1 MGISPLRQKPS
12 QDNNKLA
19 PKIMPFGKYFAV
31 IVATTLK
38 FFNGPIAGLLLNLT
52 WWETAVCSII
62 GMMSAVIIVSILGK
76 QVQRLIMK
84 YRTKK
89 VTLFS
94 KRSRFAVKIWLKLGI
109 WGIAFFT
116 PLLFTP
122 IGGTLMALSFK
133 VPIPKIIFSMLIF
146 AVFWGIVLS
155 YLIYELKSFFV

>member
-1 MGISPLRQKPS
+1 
-12 QDNNKLA
+12 
-19 PKIMPFGKYFAV
+19 MPFGKYFTV
-31 IVATTLK
+31 IVATAIK
-38 FFNGPIAGLLLNLT
+38 FFNGPIAGLLLSLT

-62 GMMSAVIIVSILGK
+62 GMMTTVIIVSILGD
-76 QVQRLIMK
+76 QVQRLMTK

-94 KRSRFAVKIWLKLGI
+94 KRSRFTIKIWLKLGI
-109 WGIAFFT
+109 WGIACFT

-146 AVFWGIVLS
+146 SVFWAF
-155 YLIYELKSFFV
+155 SFTKLRAEFTRIQKP

>member
-1 MGISPLRQKPS
+1 
-12 QDNNKLA
+12 
-19 PKIMPFGKYFAV
+19 MPFGKYFTV
-31 IVATTLK
+31 IIATAIK

-62 GMMSAVIIVSILGK
+62 GMMTTVITVSFLGE
-76 QVQRLIMK
+76 QVQRLIAK

-94 KRSRFAVKIWLKLGI
+94 KRSRFAVKIWVKLGI

-122 IGGTLMALSFK
+122 VGGTLLALSFK
-133 VPIPKIIFSMLIF
+133 VPKTKIIFSMLILS
-146 AVFWGIVLS
+146 VFWGVILS
-155 YLIYELKSFFV
+155 YLIYELKSFFL

>member
-1 MGISPLRQKPS
+1 
-12 QDNNKLA
+12 
-19 PKIMPFGKYFAV
+19 MPFGKYFAV

-76 QVQRLIMK
+76 QVQQLLIK
-84 YRTKK
+84 YRTRK

>member
-1 MGISPLRQKPS
+1 
-12 QDNNKLA
+12 
-19 PKIMPFGKYFAV
+19 MPFGKYFTV
-31 IVATTLK
+31 IIATAIK

-62 GMMSAVIIVSILGK
+62 GMMTTVITVSFLGE
-76 QVQRLIMK
+76 QVQMLIAK

-94 KRSRFAVKIWLKLGI
+94 KRSRFAVKIWIKLGI

-122 IGGTLMALSFK
+122 VGGTLLALSFK
-133 VPIPKIIFSMLIF
+133 VPKTKIIFSMLVL
-146 AVFWGIVLS
+146 ALFWGVVLS
-155 YLIYELKSFFV
+155 YIIFNLGIKMPEGGLMELIFGKG